1 MGGNISD
8 EMDSKLMSQQKNRG
22 VGKHIIVDEDS
33 GIFSKKLLQE
43 LAVIQY

>member
-22 VGKHIIVDEDS
+22 VGKHMVDEDS
-33 GIFSKKLLQE
+33 GIFSKKLLQ
-43 LAVIQY
+43 